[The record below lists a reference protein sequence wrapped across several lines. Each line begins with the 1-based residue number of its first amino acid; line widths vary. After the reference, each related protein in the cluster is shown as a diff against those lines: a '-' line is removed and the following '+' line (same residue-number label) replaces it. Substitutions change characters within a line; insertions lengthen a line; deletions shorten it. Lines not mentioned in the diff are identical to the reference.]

1 MIDFGALALHH
12 SMHFSRRRP
21 VENRTLG
28 WILEIGT
35 RRRTADYSTLGRH
48 FNIGT
53 IDFGALALRCATLW
67 SCSEGGMVGVSEH

>member
-1 MIDFGALALHH
+1 MIDFEALALHH
-12 SMHFSRRRP
+12 SMHFSRRP

-35 RRRTADYSTLGRH
+35 RRRIVDYSTLGRH

-53 IDFGALALRCATLW
+53 VDFGALALHYAMLW